1 VARESLQVI
10 TGAASG
16 TDIPLE
22 GEFVVGRGEQGSGN
36 LADDTEISRRHARF
50 RQENGHF
57 VVEDLGSTNGTYV
70 NGRRVTGPTVLAPGD
85 EIKLGKTLVKFN
97 GVSEETH
104 ARPAVTSPG
113 RAAVAEAPV
122 AQPPA
127 AAAAPA
133 PAAPAPATASVAP
146 PPPKPGGDKLPPAG
160 GPISGKPAA
169 VGGDGPKLTGLFRDA
184 LVLLA
189 VAVVLV
195 AVWAID
201 DNGDTG
207 ARADVT
213 DNCGANIGK
222 SGAVGFVAYSLSNIA
237 NSDNNSV
244 LAVAYDPTGKK
255 AVDISQCMSGGTG
268 ATQLTMPGTVD
279 GNDQIVVNP
288 QHTLL
293 FAVNQGSDSIAVFNI
308 QKNGGLKPVDGSP
321 FPSGGKAPG
330 SLGISGDT
338 LLVVNRSRDG
348 SRDLETNKPNY
359 TSFKI
364 AADGKLTQVP
374 GSNVEADPATAPTAI
389 QAAPQGGVAF
399 GPSDGGPIRSFTVDA
414 SGKLAL
420 GAGSPIT
427 APPSAYPPSYDPKAE
442 FALGTGVHPTKP
454 YVYFPLPTVP
464 SLAAYR
470 YDKTGKLTFV
480 SSTPTVGA
488 FLPCWIAITK
498 DGHFL
503 YTTSAATN
511 NVTVFDISNPGKPV
525 QIQSI
530 GFMDPGNAWNLSLTP
545 DDKFLVVNSPRAAP
559 VVPKG
564 KGNYQHVLSVGPDG
578 KLTDLQPGMGNATK
592 LPVPIDAAPYGIAV
606 LKPGT

>member
-1 VARESLQVI
+1 MSRESLQVI

-16 TDIPLE
+16 TDIPLN
-22 GEFVVGRGEQGSGN
+22 GDFIVGRGETGSGN

-50 RQENGHF
+50 RRENGHF

-70 NGRRVTGPTVLAPGD
+70 NGRRVSGPTVLAPGD

-97 GVSEETH
+97 GVTEETQ
-104 ARPAVTSPG
+104 ARAAMTSPG
-113 RAAVAEAPV
+113 RAAVADPPA

-127 AAAAPA
+127 TAP
-133 PAAPAPATASVAP
+133 PTARVAAP
-146 PPPKPGGDKLPPAG
+146 PPPKLPPAG
-160 GPISGKPAA
+160 GPISNKPAA
-169 VGGDGPKLTGLFRDA
+169 VGGDGPRLPGLFRDA
-184 LVLLA
+184 ITLLA
-189 VAVVLV
+189 VAAVIF

-201 DNGDTG
+201 DKGDTG

-213 DNCGANIGK
+213 DNCGADIGS
-222 SGAVGFVAYSLSNIA
+222 SGQVGFVAYSISNIA

-244 LAVAYDPTGKK
+244 LAVPYGTDGKPI
-255 AVDISQCMSGGTG
+255 DGGISQCMTGGKG
-268 ATQLTMPGTVD
+268 ATQLKMAGTVD
-279 GNDQIVVNP
+279 GNDQVVVNQ

-308 QKNGGLKPVDGSP
+308 LKNGGLKAVDGSP

-338 LLVVNRSRDG
+338 LLVANRSRDG
-348 SRDLETNKPNY
+348 VRDLEANKPNY
-359 TSFKI
+359 TSLKI

-389 QAAPQGGVAF
+389 QAAPKGGVAF
-399 GPSDGGPIRSFTVDA
+399 GPSDGGPIRSFTIDA

-420 GAGSPIT
+420 GAGAPFT
-427 APPSAYPPSYDPKAE
+427 APPSAYPASYDPKAE

-454 YVYFPLPTVP
+454 YVYMPLPTAP
-464 SLAAYR
+464 ALAVYK
-470 YDKTGKLTFV
+470 YDATGKTTFV
-480 SSTPTVGA
+480 TAVPTVGA

-498 DGHFL
+498 DGRWL

-511 NVTVFDISNPGKPV
+511 NVTVFDITNPEKPV

-559 VVPKG
+559 VVPPG
-564 KGNYQHVLSVGPDG
+564 KGNYQHVLSVGADG

-592 LPVPIDAAPYGIAV
+592 LPVPIDAAPYGMAV
-606 LKPGT
+606 VTPGS